1 MWFQRLIDFI
11 GLFKFVKFV
20 KLYVFWVGV
29 ENFGWV
35 WVDVGGSGWV
45 WVEVAGSG
53 WELGLD
59 TPKKHNSG
67 PSTMCDILN

>member
-1 MWFQRLIDFI
+1 MWFHRLIDF
-11 GLFKFVKFV
+11 KFV
-20 KLYVFWVGV
+20 KLYLFWVGV

-45 WVEVAGSG
+45 WVEVGGSG

-59 TPKKHNSG
+59 TPKKI
-67 PSTMCDILN
+67 PILEMCQFPVLFLTLQ